1 MKGKEGL
8 RIDLLYMDVLVSSLG
23 FPHFHF
29 IIRHEGGVLPNP
41 ISRTN
46 SRISFFDYHKNN
58 Q

>member
-1 MKGKEGL
+1 MKGKEGP

-46 SRISFFDYHKNN
+46 SRISSSQK
-58 Q
+58 